1 MRSPVARDRP
11 WSSLAGSST
20 APMLD
25 SPDFASGDLVPADLD
40 ELLKLHGLPWG
51 ERLRASAGQRPADR
65 DGDGDD
71 EQALQ
76 TWQRLIGRTGRGAFA
91 KRLEWDGLGPDGA
104 RHLVECHSRTGDDP
118 VWLGELHTMMAAV
131 AQSALSGEESDASA
145 WWDAI
150 DREIEDALRDND
162 KPIPYV
168 HAVWPIV
175 EHELRRVQV
184 EVGDHCNVEQWAWND
199 MGCALAQQLSNV
211 LRSSLNEQRAG
222 TSYRTYC
229 HHFVA
234 SGLVPFLREFPV
246 AGRAIA
252 TICEYW
258 RHNASLLVR
267 RIEGDRS
274 VLAREFGVEPTSPL
288 SRVEWGLSDPH
299 RGGTSVA
306 ILTFGTDAPRVVYKP
321 KDLRLEQEYE
331 TFRRTVMTAFDRD
344 GINPRGTDAV
354 MDGRGNEITHVY
366 AVGAQY
372 GYSLLVEHAPCDP
385 ERLPEFYRNAGR
397 LMAMLHLLGTSDC
410 HFENLIAHREHL
422 VLIDAETLFEVRLR
436 TDVEQVR
443 DHLPEGMD
451 DWILNLGMLPAPQAF
466 AAGQAAVDISA
477 LGVESATGAADTEV
491 RTWLAVNSDDMDRG
505 KVLDVMP
512 QPHSLPVP
520 VGVPNPLTMHADDLI
535 EGFGEMYR
543 WFMKAEHRADL
554 TRALRRFAGLRKR
567 VVLRGTSVYAILQNR
582 ASSPQSLRSC
592 LARGFE
598 LDRLARSSLVHEQR
612 TTMWDVFHAEVDAM
626 ERWDIPYFDIVLGDT
641 HLVETHVSIAGLIDR
656 DGIVEAVDR
665 LSRMSQQD
673 LAWQSSLIGAAVS
686 LSDGPSPA
694 STLREPPVVEAAEI
708 LTALRQTSLTDRVGA
723 PTWLVL
729 GVASR
734 SGQMSLELAAP
745 DLYGGQAGIAA
756 TLFAQASVS
765 DTADDRSFAEQAM
778 QPLITMLGDDGMR
791 FRNQRDRGLGV
802 AGYGGVLRLLWM
814 LENEG
819 WYPPAADLLAAA
831 VDHIDRDLIAR
842 DSSLDV
848 IGGVAGSLG
857 IVASFANRYD
867 TAKDLTA
874 AMAGRLMQ
882 AQDAG
887 GGWMLS
893 GVSAGRAGSPLT
905 GLGHG
910 ASGMGLALLEAGV
923 ALEDEAMVAAGA
935 RAFAYEDSVFDADE
949 GNWPDF
955 RLPGD
960 EQSFMLGWCAGAPG
974 IGLARMRALEL
985 LPEHPDVLLWRRALE
1000 LSAEATASLELR
1012 PRDHVCCGNFG
1023 RATALGLMGR
1033 SMQRPEWVATAND
1046 LVVSIQAR
1054 AVQDFGFSLGP
1065 GGTARAGYKTPHL
1078 MPSFMQGLAG
1088 IAFASLVGPSSTAL
1102 VPLLVGGTNQR

>member
-1 MRSPVARDRP
+1 
-11 WSSLAGSST
+11 
-20 APMLD
+20 MLD
-25 SPDFASGDLVPADLD
+25 SPKFTSDDLVPADLD

-51 ERLRASAGQRPADR
+51 ERLRASAGQRPADH
-65 DGDGDD
+65 DGGGDD
-71 EQALQ
+71 WQALQ
-76 TWQRLIGRTGRGAFA
+76 TWQELIERTGPGAFA

-104 RHLVECHSRTGDDP
+104 RHLIECHSQTGDNP
-118 VWLGELHTMMAAV
+118 VWLGELHNMMIAV
-131 AQSALSGEESDASA
+131 AQSALSDKESDESA

-150 DREIEDALRDND
+150 DWKIEDTRREND

-175 EHELRRVQV
+175 EHELRRVQA

-199 MGCALAQQLSNV
+199 MGCALIQQLSNLLV
-211 LRSSLNEQRAG
+211 SSLDEQRAG
-222 TSYRTYC
+222 MTYRTYC
-229 HHFVA
+229 HQFVA
-234 SGLVPFLREFPV
+234 SGLVPFLSEFPV

-252 TICEYW
+252 TICENW
-258 RHNASLLVR
+258 RHNASLLVG

-288 SRVEWGLSDPH
+288 IGVEWGLSDPH
-299 RGGTSVA
+299 RGGASVA
-306 ILTFGTDAPRVVYKP
+306 ILTFGGNAPRVVYKP

-331 TFRRTVMTAFDRD
+331 TFRRAVMTAFNRD
-344 GINPRGTDAV
+344 GINPLDMDTV
-354 MDGRGNEITHVY
+354 MDGRGNEVSHVV
-366 AVGAQY
+366 AVGDQY
-372 GYSLLVEHAPCDP
+372 GYSRLVEHVPCDP
-385 ERLPEFYRNAGR
+385 ERLPAFYRNAGR
-397 LMAMLHLLGTSDC
+397 MMATLHLLGASDC

-422 VLIDAETLFEVRLR
+422 VLIDSETLFGVRLQ
-436 TDVEQVR
+436 TADEQVL
-443 DHLPEGMD
+443 DHLPEVME
-451 DWILNLGMLPAPQAF
+451 DWILNLGMLPAPRAF
-466 AAGQAAVDISA
+466 AAGQDAVDISA
-477 LGVESATGAADTEV
+477 LGVESATGATDTEV
-491 RTWLAVNSDDMDRG
+491 RMWLAVNSDDMKRG
-505 KVLDVMP
+505 RSLEVMP

-520 VGVPNPLTMHADDLI
+520 VGVPNPLTMHADNLI

-543 WFMKAEHRADL
+543 WFMKAEHRADV
-554 TRALRRFAGLRKR
+554 TRALLRFAGLRKR
-567 VVLRGTSVYAILQNR
+567 VVLRNTSVYAILQSR

-598 LDRLARSSLVHEQR
+598 LDRLSRSSLVHEQR
-612 TTMWDVFHAEVDAM
+612 TNVWDVFHAEVDAM

-641 HLVETHVSIAGLIDR
+641 NLVETHVPIAGLIDQ
-656 DGIVEAVDR
+656 DGIAEALDR
-665 LSRMSQQD
+665 LSRMSEQD

-686 LSDGPSPA
+686 LSTGPSPA
-694 STLREPPVVEAAEI
+694 STSRERPVVEAAEI

-745 DLYGGQAGIAA
+745 ELYGGQAGIAA
-756 TLFAQASVS
+756 TLFAQVSVS
-765 DTADDRSFAEQAM
+765 DNADDRAFAERAM
-778 QPLITMLGDDGMR
+778 QPLITMLGDNGMR
-791 FRNQRDRGLGV
+791 FRTQRDRGLGV

-814 LENEG
+814 LDNED

-831 VDHIDRDLIAR
+831 VGHIDRDLIAG

-857 IVASFANRYD
+857 VVASFANRYD

-874 AMAGRLMQ
+874 AMASRLMQ
-882 AQDAG
+882 TQDAG
-887 GGWMLS
+887 GGWTLS
-893 GVSAGRAGSPLT
+893 EVGAGRAGRPLT

-923 ALEDEAMVAAGA
+923 ALENEAMVTAGA
-935 RAFAYEDSVFDADE
+935 RAFAYEDFVFDADE

-955 RLPGD
+955 RLPDD

-985 LPEHPDVLLWRRALE
+985 LPGHPDALLWRRALE
-1000 LSAEATASLELR
+1000 LSAEATASFELR
-1012 PRDHVCCGNFG
+1012 PRDHLCCGNSG
-1023 RATALGLMGR
+1023 RAIALGLMGH
-1033 SMQRPEWVATAND
+1033 SMQRPEWVAAANN
-1046 LVVSIQAR
+1046 LVVLIQER
-1054 AVQDFGFSLGP
+1054 AAQDFGFALGP
-1065 GGTARAGYKTPHL
+1065 SGTARAGYKTPHL
-1078 MPSFMQGLAG
+1078 IPTFMQGLSG
-1088 IAFASLVGPSSTAL
+1088 IAFASLVGPSSSAL

>member
-1 MRSPVARDRP
+1 
-11 WSSLAGSST
+11 
-20 APMLD
+20 MLD
-25 SPDFASGDLVPADLD
+25 GPQFASDDLVPADLD

-51 ERLRASAGQRPADR
+51 ERLRASAGQRPVDR
-65 DGDGDD
+65 DGGGDD
-71 EQALQ
+71 WQALQ
-76 TWQRLIGRTGRGAFA
+76 TWQELIDRTGPGAFA
-91 KRLEWDGLGPDGA
+91 KRLEWDGLGPYGA
-104 RHLVECHSRTGDDP
+104 RHLVESHSRTSENP
-118 VWLGELHTMMAAV
+118 VWLGELHNMMTAV
-131 AQSALSGEESDASA
+131 AQSALSGEEPDESA

-150 DREIEDALRDND
+150 DRKTENARREND

-184 EVGDHCNVEQWAWND
+184 DVGDHCNVEQWAWND
-199 MGCALAQQLSNV
+199 MSSALARQLSNV
-211 LRSSLNEQRAG
+211 LRSSLNERRAE
-222 TSYRTYC
+222 TTYRTYC
-229 HHFVA
+229 HHVVA
-234 SGLVPFLREFPV
+234 SGLVPFLSEFPV

-258 RHNASLLVR
+258 RHNAALLVR
-267 RIEGDRS
+267 RIQGDRS
-274 VLAREFGVEPTSPL
+274 VLAHEFGIEPTSPL
-288 SRVEWGLSDPH
+288 IGVEWGLSDPH
-299 RGGTSVA
+299 RGGASVA
-306 ILTFGTDAPRVVYKP
+306 ILTFGGNAPRVVYKP

-344 GINPRGTDAV
+344 GINPLDTDTV
-354 MDGRGNEITHVY
+354 IDGPCDEVSHVV
-366 AVGAQY
+366 AVGDQY
-372 GYSLLVEHAPCDP
+372 GYSRLVEHVPCDP
-385 ERLPEFYRNAGR
+385 ERLPEFYRNVGR
-397 LMAMLHLLGTSDC
+397 LMAMLHLLGATDC
-410 HFENLIAHREHL
+410 HYENLIAHREHL

-436 TDVEQVR
+436 TDVQQVR

-451 DWILNLGMLPAPQAF
+451 DWILKVGMLPAPRAF
-466 AAGQAAVDISA
+466 AAGQDAVDISA

-491 RTWLAVNSDDMDRG
+491 RTWLAVNSDDMERG
-505 KVLDVMP
+505 TVLEVMP

-520 VGVPNPLTMHADDLI
+520 VGVPNPLTMHAGDLI

-543 WFMKAEHRADL
+543 WFMKAEHRADV

-567 VVLRGTSVYAILQNR
+567 VVLRNTSVYAILQSR

-598 LDRLARSSLVHEQR
+598 LDRLSRSSLVHEQR
-612 TTMWDVFHAEVDAM
+612 TTMWDVFHAEVEAM
-626 ERWDIPYFDIVLGDT
+626 ERWDIPYFDVVLGDT
-641 HLVETHVSIAGLIDR
+641 NLVETNVSIAGLIDS
-656 DGIVEAVDR
+656 DGIVEALDR

-686 LSDGPSPA
+686 LSDGPSPV
-694 STLREPPVVEAAEI
+694 STSRESPVVEATDI

-734 SGQMSLELAAP
+734 SGQVSLELAAP
-745 DLYGGQAGIAA
+745 ELYGGQAGIAA

-765 DTADDRSFAEQAM
+765 DDADDRAFADRAM

-791 FRNQRDRGLGV
+791 FRTQRDRGMGF
-802 AGYGGVLRLLWM
+802 AGYGGVLRLLRM
-814 LENEG
+814 LDNEG

-831 VDHIDRDLIAR
+831 VGHIDRDLIAG

-857 IVASFANRYD
+857 IVASFANRYG
-867 TAKDLTA
+867 AGKDLTA
-874 AMAGRLMQ
+874 AMASRLMQ
-882 AQDAG
+882 AQDAS
-887 GGWMLS
+887 GGWRLA
-893 GVSAGRAGSPLT
+893 GLGAGRAGSPLT

-923 ALEDEAMVAAGA
+923 ALENEAMVAAGA
-935 RAFAYEDSVFDADE
+935 KAFAYEDSVFDANE

-955 RLPGD
+955 RLLGD

-1000 LSAEATASLELR
+1000 LSAEAMASLDLQ

-1023 RATALGLMGR
+1023 RAIALGLMGR
-1033 SMQRPEWVATAND
+1033 STQRPEWLATAND

-1054 AVQDFGFSLGP
+1054 AEQDFGFALGP
-1065 GGTARAGYKTPHL
+1065 GGTARAGYETPHL
-1078 MPSFMQGLAG
+1078 IPTFMQGLSG

>member
-1 MRSPVARDRP
+1 MP
-11 WSSLAGSST
+11 
-20 APMLD
+20 D
-25 SPDFASGDLVPADLD
+25 SPEFAADDLVPADLV

-51 ERLRASAGQRPADR
+51 ERLRASAGQRPVDR
-65 DGDGDD
+65 DRGGADW
-71 EQALQ
+71 QALQ
-76 TWQRLIGRTGRGAFA
+76 TWQELVDRTGRGAFA
-91 KRLEWDGLGPDGA
+91 KRLEWDGLGLDGA
-104 RHLVECHSRTGDDP
+104 RHLVECHSRTADNP

-150 DREIEDALRDND
+150 GREIEDALRDND

-175 EHELRRVQV
+175 KHELRRVQV
-184 EVGDHCNVEQWAWND
+184 EVGDHCNVEQSAWND
-199 MGCALAQQLSNV
+199 MGCALARQLSNV

-222 TSYRTYC
+222 TAYRTYC

-234 SGLVPFLREFPV
+234 SGLVPFLSEFPV

-306 ILTFGTDAPRVVYKP
+306 ILTFGADAPRVVYKP
-321 KDLRLEQEYE
+321 KDLGLEQEYE

-344 GINPRGTDAV
+344 GINPLDTDAV
-354 MDGRGNEITHVY
+354 RDGRRTEITHVF
-366 AVGAQY
+366 AVGDQY
-372 GYSLLVEHAPCDP
+372 GYSLLVEHVPCDP

-397 LMAMLHLLGTSDC
+397 LMAMLHLLGASDC

-422 VLIDAETLFEVRLR
+422 VLIDAETLFEVRPR

-451 DWILNLGMLPAPQAF
+451 DWILNVGMLPAPHAF
-466 AAGQAAVDISA
+466 AAGQDAVDISA
-477 LGVESATGAADTEV
+477 LGVESATGAADTEI
-491 RTWLAVNSDDMDRG
+491 RTWLAVNSDDVERG
-505 KVLDVMP
+505 TVLDVMP
-512 QPHSLPVP
+512 QRHSLPVP

-543 WFMKAEHRADL
+543 WFMKPEHRADL

-582 ASSPQSLRSC
+582 ASSPRSLRSC

-598 LDRLARSSLVHEQR
+598 LDRLSRSSLVHEQR
-612 TTMWDVFHAEVDAM
+612 TAMWDVFHAEIDAM
-626 ERWDIPYFDIVLGDT
+626 ERWDVPYFDIVLGDT
-641 HLVETHVSIAGLIDR
+641 NLVETHVSIAGLIDR
-656 DGIVEAVDR
+656 DGIAEAVDR

-694 STLREPPVVEAAEI
+694 STSHEPPVVEAAEI
-708 LTALRQTSLTDRVGA
+708 LTALRKTSLTDRVGA

-765 DTADDRSFAEQAM
+765 DTADDRTFAERAM

-791 FRNQRDRGLGV
+791 FRTQRDRGLGV

-814 LENEG
+814 LGNEG
-819 WYPPAADLLAAA
+819 WFPPAADLLAAA

-857 IVASFANRYD
+857 VVASFANRYD
-867 TAKDLTA
+867 TGKDLTA

-887 GGWMLS
+887 GGWTLS
-893 GVSAGRAGSPLT
+893 GVGAGRAGSPLT

-935 RAFAYEDSVFDADE
+935 RALAYEDSVFDTDE

-955 RLPGD
+955 RQPGD

-1012 PRDHVCCGNFG
+1012 PRDHVCCGNSG
-1023 RATALGLMGR
+1023 RAIALGLMGR

-1065 GGTARAGYKTPHL
+1065 GGIARAGYKTPHL

>member
-1 MRSPVARDRP
+1 MRSPMEMDQP
-11 WSSLAGSST
+11 WSSLSGSTT
-20 APMLD
+20 ALMLD
-25 SPDFASGDLVPADLD
+25 SPEFASDDLVPADLD

-51 ERLRASAGQRPADR
+51 ERLRASAGQRPTDR
-65 DGDGDD
+65 DGGGDD
-71 EQALQ
+71 WQVLQ
-76 TWQRLIGRTGRGAFA
+76 TWQELIDRTGPGAFA

-104 RHLVECHSRTGDDP
+104 RHLVECHSRMGDEP
-118 VWLGELHTMMAAV
+118 VWLGELHNMMTAV
-131 AQSALSGEESDASA
+131 AQSALSDEESDESV

-150 DREIEDALRDND
+150 DRKTEDARREND

-175 EHELRRVQV
+175 EHELRQVQV
-184 EVGDHCNVEQWAWND
+184 EVGDDCNVEQWAWND
-199 MGCALAQQLSNV
+199 MGCALARQLSSV
-211 LRSSLNEQRAG
+211 LSSSLNEQRAG
-222 TSYRTYC
+222 TAYRTYC
-229 HHFVA
+229 HQLVA
-234 SGLVPFLREFPV
+234 SGLVPFLNEFPV

-258 RHNASLLVR
+258 RHNASLLVG

-274 VLAREFGVEPTSPL
+274 VLAREFGGEPTSPL
-288 SRVEWGLSDPH
+288 IGVKWGLSDPH
-299 RGGTSVA
+299 RGRASVA
-306 ILTFGTDAPRVVYKP
+306 ILTFGGNAPRVVYKP
-321 KDLRLEQEYE
+321 KDLRLEKEFE
-331 TFRRTVMTAFDRD
+331 IFRRTVTTAFDRD
-344 GINPRGTDAV
+344 GINPLDRETV
-354 MDGRGNEITHVY
+354 MHGRGNEVSHVV
-366 AVGAQY
+366 AVGDQY
-372 GYSLLVEHAPCDP
+372 GYSRLVEHVPCDP
-385 ERLPEFYRNAGR
+385 GRLPEFYRNAGR
-397 LMAMLHLLGTSDC
+397 LMAVLHLLGASDC
-410 HFENLIAHREHL
+410 HYENLIAHGEHL
-422 VLIDAETLFEVRLR
+422 VLIDAETLFEVRLQ
-436 TDVEQVR
+436 TSVEQVL
-443 DHLPEGMD
+443 DHLPDVMK
-451 DWILNLGMLPAPQAF
+451 DWILNLGMLPAPRAF

-477 LGVESATGAADTEV
+477 LGVESATGAANTEV
-491 RTWLAVNSDDMDRG
+491 RMWLAVNSDDMKRG
-505 KVLDVMP
+505 TLLDVMP

-520 VGVPNPLTMHADDLI
+520 VGVPNPLTMHADNLI
-535 EGFGEMYR
+535 EGFSEMYR
-543 WFMKAEHRADL
+543 WFMKAEHRADV
-554 TRALRRFAGLRKR
+554 TRALLRFVGLRKR
-567 VVLRGTSVYAILQNR
+567 VVLRNTNVYAILQSR
-582 ASSPQSLRSC
+582 ANSPQSLRSC

-598 LDRLARSSLVHEQR
+598 LDRLSRSSLVHEQR

-641 HLVETHVSIAGLIDR
+641 NLVETHVSIAGLIDQ
-656 DGIVEAVDR
+656 DGIAEALDR
-665 LSRMSQQD
+665 LSRMSEQD

-686 LSDGPSPA
+686 LSDGPSPV
-694 STLREPPVVEAAEI
+694 STSREPPVVEATDI

-729 GVASR
+729 GVESR
-734 SGQMSLELAAP
+734 SGQVSLELAAP
-745 DLYGGQAGIAA
+745 ELYGGQAGIAA

-765 DTADDRSFAEQAM
+765 DNADDRAFAERAM

-791 FRNQRDRGLGV
+791 FRTQRDRGLGV

-814 LENEG
+814 LDNEG

-831 VDHIDRDLIAR
+831 VGHIDRNLIAG

-857 IVASFANRYD
+857 VVASFANRHG
-867 TAKDLTA
+867 AGKDLTA
-874 AMAGRLMQ
+874 AMASRLLQ

-887 GGWMLS
+887 GGWTLS
-893 GVSAGRAGSPLT
+893 EMGAGLAGRPLT

-923 ALEDEAMVAAGA
+923 ALGNEAMVAAGA

-1000 LSAEATASLELR
+1000 LSAEATVSLKLR

-1023 RATALGLMGR
+1023 RAISLGLMGR
-1033 SMQRPEWVATAND
+1033 SMQRPEWVSTAND

-1054 AVQDFGFSLGP
+1054 AVQDFGFALGP
-1065 GGTARAGYKTPHL
+1065 GGTTRAGYKTPHL
-1078 MPSFMQGLAG
+1078 IPTFMQGLSG

-1102 VPLLVGGTNQR
+1102 LPLLVGGTNQR